1 MQYAFPPQSED
12 ITVGNVGVWG
22 GSVDAFG
29 RQDQCVTR
37 CDQLLPSV
45 TSNNPEGSSSST
57 SAALQRWIESTAV
70 AAMMEKGLGN
80 WERTLARWQPDKGGT
95 TQICMRPQ
103 NFAIFLSPT
112 LITVRK
118 ICTALASTLSQGFE
132 DEDLGSSPR
141 LHVVFEK
148 FVGK

>member
-37 CDQLLPSV
+37 CDQLLPGV
-45 TSNNPEGSSSST
+45 TRNNPEGSST

-103 NFAIFLSPT
+103 NFVIFFTPHSHHCAQNLYSAC
-112 LITVRK
+112 IHSVAR
-118 ICTALASTLSQGFE
+118 F
-132 DEDLGSSPR
+132 
-141 LHVVFEK
+141 
-148 FVGK
+148 